1 MALSSWTELKA
12 AVADTLNRDATTYAT
27 QLADWIRLTEV
38 DVTAKFRAG
47 GGIRQM
53 ICRSEAVIEDEYERV
68 PGDFAGVKAISIIST
83 TPASKL
89 EFVDGNLLRLWKDN
103 SSTAGQPTHY
113 TILGKE
119 FQFYP
124 APDGEY
130 TVELL
135 VFENIPTLGEAR
147 ASNWLLER
155 FPNVYLF
162 GALVQGATYLGNDPR
177 LAEWMDIYL
186 RTIDDIKK
194 LDLMEQTGAAPRARI
209 RRFG

>member
-1 MALSSWTELKA
+1 MGLASWTELKA
-12 AVADTLNRDATTYAT
+12 TIADTINRDATTYDS
-27 QLADWIRLTEV
+27 QIADWVRLLEV
-38 DVTAKFRAG
+38 DVTAKFRAS

-53 ICRSEAVIEDEYERV
+53 ICRSEAVIESEYERV
-68 PGDFAGVKAISIIST
+68 PANFAGVKAISIDGE
-83 TPASKL
+83 AL
-89 EFVDGNLLRLWKDN
+89 EFVDGNLLRLWKANDA
-103 SSTAGQPTHY
+103 TAGVPTHY

-124 APDGEY
+124 SPNAEM

-135 VFENIPTLGEAR
+135 VFENIPTLSADR

-155 FPNVYLF
+155 FPNVYLY
-162 GALVQGATYLGNDPR
+162 GSLVQGALYLGNDPR
-177 LAEWMDIYL
+177 LPEWLEIYL
-186 RTIDDIKK
+186 RTIEDIKK